1 MACPDLATIARVSE
15 LARIGALRAAAAFA
29 SVLGGEMRAG
39 EPRPRAVPGTAAR
52 GDAETGVIFEMQG
65 SVPGLIALLLP
76 RSVCE
81 SAVAALCSETEV
93 SRAAGES
100 ALREVGNIVAS
111 QAVSAVA
118 DHLGGRI
125 TLSVP
130 ILVGEG
136 GGLRFGQL
144 LAERRA
150 GRAGLVTESE
160 LSESGQRR
168 GLLLFAPDAQLEPFS

>member
-1 MACPDLATIARVSE
+1 MVYPDPLSIGRVRE

-29 SVLGGEMRAG
+29 SVLGREMRAG
-39 EPRPRAVPGTAAR
+39 EPRPRAAAAAWAR
-52 GDAETGVIFEMQG
+52 DDAETGVIFEMKG

-81 SAVAALCSETEV
+81 SAVAALCSETDI
-93 SRAAGES
+93 SSAAGES
-100 ALREVGNIVAS
+100 ALREVGNIIAS

-118 DHLGGRI
+118 NHLGGCI

-130 ILVGEG
+130 TLVEKG
-136 GGLRFGQL
+136 GGLIFGQL
-144 LAERRA
+144 LAERRE

-160 LSESGQRR
+160 LCESGQRL
-168 GLLLFAPDAQLEPFS
+168 GLLLFAPDAQ

>member
-1 MACPDLATIARVSE
+1 MAYPDPVAIGRVRE

-29 SVLGGEMRAG
+29 SLLGREMCAG
-39 EPRPRAVPGTAAR
+39 EPRLCAAAGAWAR

-65 SVPGLIALLLP
+65 SVPGLSALLLP

-81 SAVAALCSETEV
+81 SAVAALCSETDV
-93 SRAAGES
+93 SSAAGES
-100 ALREVGNIVAS
+100 ALREVGNIIAS

-130 ILVGEG
+130 TLVGEG
-136 GGLRFGQL
+136 GGLVFGQL
-144 LAERRA
+144 LAER
-150 GRAGLVTESE
+150 GEVRAGLVTESE
-160 LSESGQRR
+160 LCESGERR
-168 GLLLFAPDAQLEPFS
+168 GLLLFAPDAQ